1 MASFSAELHVSGESF
16 PVTRCAF
23 GVEQATHQRGRVS
36 TKVRFGPVQLTLDV
50 PDGETLFGWAADAQ
64 KRQPVQVFFR
74 DGNGGSVLETLTLA
88 AAYCVS
94 YHEQFR
100 HGEVGSGAYECYL
113 TLSDPD
119 GWTLTAGGPASA
131 LVAPAARNHGV
142 PGAVAAVG
150 QAVGQQ
156 LGGRVATKLVAA
168 TPEHKAARWSEYQAA
183 NVGNP
188 KVWSEERWSKQ
199 YDTNMRNNKVGL
211 GREREYAT
219 AMDAVSKTLKTPLTY
234 RQIDLYIED
243 ERYCGQLKT
252 GKMSLTKQ
260 ARLEDIPKDAEL
272 VKIGLSVEYIL
283 EKGASKPFLAA
294 LDAAGATYKIGPQIP

>member
-1 MASFSAELHVSGESF
+1 M
-16 PVTRCAF
+16 
-23 GVEQATHQRGRVS
+23 
-36 TKVRFGPVQLTLDV
+36 RFGPVQLTLDV

-150 QAVGQQ
+150 QAV
-156 LGGRVATKLVAA
+156 A
-168 TPEHKAARWSEYQAA
+168 
-183 NVGNP
+183 
-188 KVWSEERWSKQ
+188 
-199 YDTNMRNNKVGL
+199 
-211 GREREYAT
+211 
-219 AMDAVSKTLKTPLTY
+219 
-234 RQIDLYIED
+234 
-243 ERYCGQLKT
+243 
-252 GKMSLTKQ
+252 
-260 ARLEDIPKDAEL
+260 
-272 VKIGLSVEYIL
+272 
-283 EKGASKPFLAA
+283 PFV
-294 LDAAGATYKIGPQIP
+294 LDAAGVPRLPRIVGDPPFTVKGAKNGKPGLDRAEFVRQLTGQQDGLNRLTVAEFIANRDAHLQRAKTGRDGRDPLGDAAQQLARKKAFTAKVAELRRQVPSLTKDQAELDATQWLSTQTALHDPDQVAGGYGHLITGMGDARVNSAIGGFWPSRIKGIDRQVCAHAATMTPEEQATTLLRIVLPIA